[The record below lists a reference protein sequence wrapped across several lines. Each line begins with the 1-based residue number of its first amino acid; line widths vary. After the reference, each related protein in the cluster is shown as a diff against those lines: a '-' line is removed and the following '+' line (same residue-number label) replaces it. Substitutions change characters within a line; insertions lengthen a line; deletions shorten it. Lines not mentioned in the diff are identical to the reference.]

1 MDPCSELGGNIM
13 TTYSVDTGG
22 TSGTDASTVAG
33 LLTGGAGT
41 SVSATA
47 SSTVAQGVNASSVD
61 SVAKAPSVDTVTLQG
76 KVQNAVKISPNQG
89 NVTAGGRIGA
99 VLFVYNS
106 KGQLRVRF
114 MDSKNSLVYQT
125 PPVLLARTADLMMR
139 PSSSV
144 SATV

>member
-1 MDPCSELGGNIM
+1 M
-13 TTYSVDTGG
+13 TTNSLTAGVVAA
-22 TSGTDASTVAG
+22 TDATTVPSTVS
-33 LLTGGAGT
+33 GGADA
-41 SVSATA
+41 SASAAGSTTGSTA
-47 SSTVAQGVNASSVD
+47 KSAA
-61 SVAKAPSVDTVTLQG
+61 ADTVTLQG
-76 KVQNAVKISPNQG
+76 KVQNAVKVSPKSG
-89 NVTAGGRIGA
+89 NVTAGGRIGS
-99 VLFVYNS
+99 VLFVYNN